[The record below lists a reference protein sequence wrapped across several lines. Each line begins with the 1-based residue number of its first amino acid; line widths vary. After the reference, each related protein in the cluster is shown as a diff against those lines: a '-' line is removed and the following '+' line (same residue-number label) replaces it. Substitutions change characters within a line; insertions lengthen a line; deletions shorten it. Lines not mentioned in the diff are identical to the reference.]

1 MDRQKVKAVCKD
13 AVRLILLA
21 VSIFVGIVVLTGI
34 DSLMDSLGLK
44 GVAGAFF
51 LFGGVVL
58 VTVWVFRVFDR

>member
-13 AVRLILLA
+13 IVRLILLT
-21 VSIFVGIVVLTGI
+21 VSIFIGIAVLTGV

-58 VTVWVFRVFDR
+58 ITSWVFRIFDK

>member
-21 VSIFVGIVVLTGI
+21 VSIFVGIVVLTGV

-58 VTVWVFRVFDR
+58 VTAWVFKVFDK

>member
-13 AVRLILLA
+13 VVRLILLA
-21 VSIFVGIVVLTGI
+21 VSIFVGIVVLTGV

-58 VTVWVFRVFDR
+58 VTAWVFRVFDR

>member
-1 MDRQKVKAVCKD
+1 MDRQKIKTVCKD
-13 AVRLILLA
+13 IVRLILLA
-21 VSIFVGIVVLTGI
+21 VSIFVGIVVLTGV

-58 VTVWVFRVFDR
+58 VTAWVFRVFDR

>member
-1 MDRQKVKAVCKD
+1 MDRQKAKVICKD
-13 AVRLILLA
+13 IVRLILLV
-21 VSIFVGIVVLTGI
+21 VSIFVGIVVLTGV

-58 VTVWVFRVFDR
+58 ITSWVFRIFDR

>member
-1 MDRQKVKAVCKD
+1 MDRQKAKVICKD
-13 AVRLILLA
+13 IVRLILLA
-21 VSIFVGIVVLTGI
+21 VSIFVGIVVLTGV

-58 VTVWVFRVFDR
+58 ITQWVFRIFDR